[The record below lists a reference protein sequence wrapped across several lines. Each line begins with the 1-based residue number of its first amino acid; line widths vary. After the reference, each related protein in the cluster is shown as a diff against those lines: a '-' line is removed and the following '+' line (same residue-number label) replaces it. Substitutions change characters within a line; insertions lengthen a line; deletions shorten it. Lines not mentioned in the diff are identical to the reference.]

1 MNRDD
6 VLQYVKEAYG
16 TEPEYLFKSSP
27 DTVVLRHELGKKWYG
42 VILPVS
48 GKRFDL
54 EAEEVEVLN
63 VKADPEL
70 VSFLRMQPGMFP
82 AYHMNKEHW
91 ISILLDGTVQ
101 EEKIRALIDGSYEL
115 TAKIRARHLD
125 RRG

>member
-27 DTVVLRHELGKKWYG
+27 DTAVLRHEVGKKWYG
-42 VILPVS
+42 VILSVS

-54 EAEEVEVLN
+54 ETEEVEVLN

-91 ISILLDGTVQ
+91 ISILLDGTVK
-101 EEKIRALIDGSYEL
+101 EEKIRTLIDGSYEL